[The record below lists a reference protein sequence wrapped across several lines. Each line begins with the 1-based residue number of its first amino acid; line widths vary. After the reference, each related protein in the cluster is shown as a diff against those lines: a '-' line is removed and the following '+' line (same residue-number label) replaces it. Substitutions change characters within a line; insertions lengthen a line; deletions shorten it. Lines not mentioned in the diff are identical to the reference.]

1 MVIWTI
7 AKTTFG
13 EAMRKKIL
21 NIFLIV
27 TVAMLVLSLSFTQL
41 GFQSDMTVVKSLG
54 LFIILLAGFIISLI
68 LCVSLIPN
76 ELERRTLY
84 TILSKP
90 VNRYEFVLGK
100 FIGAVLT
107 LTVNIALMGAV
118 FIIMVMLKAA
128 LSGSVSSVAS
138 HTGEML
144 AAGDRAAAAIKPN
157 IFDPS
162 LIVGVFLIYCQFFL
176 LSAVVIFFSVF
187 LTPTVNFFASSA
199 VYVVGSASALW
210 QSIAES
216 QSDRISPFVKIFYKI
231 IHEIIPN
238 FDYYNIQN
246 KIIHPHHEV
255 RSMELYVAVGFLK
268 AICFVIV
275 LMILAI
281 IAFDRKEV

>member
-1 MVIWTI
+1 MAIWTI

-27 TVAMLVLSLSFTQL
+27 AVAMIVLSLSFTQL

-100 FIGAVLT
+100 FIGGLLT

-128 LSGSVSSVAS
+128 LSGNVSSVAA
-138 HTGEML
+138 HTGDML
-144 AAGDRAAAAIKPN
+144 TAGDRAAAAISPK
-157 IFDPS
+157 IFDS
-162 LIVGVFLIYCQFFL
+162 TLIVGVFLIYCQFFI
-176 LSAVVIFFSVF
+176 LSAVVVFFSVF

-199 VYVVGSASALW
+199 VYAVGSASALW

-216 QSDRISPFVKIFYKI
+216 KSEQISPIVRIFYKI
-231 IHEIIPN
+231 IHVIIPN

-246 KIIHPHHEV
+246 RIIHPHHEV
-255 RSMELYVAVGFLK
+255 RSMELYVAVGVLK
-268 AICFVIV
+268 AVVIV
-275 LMILAI
+275 VILMILAVV
-281 IAFDRKEV
+281 AFDRKEV

>member
-13 EAMRKKIL
+13 EAMRKKII
-21 NIFLIV
+21 NVFLIV
-27 TVAMLVLSLSFTQL
+27 AVAMIVLSLSFTQL
-41 GFQSDMTVVKSLG
+41 GFQQDMTVVKSLG

-76 ELERRTLY
+76 EVERRTLY

-100 FIGAVLT
+100 FIGGILT
-107 LTVNIALMGAV
+107 LTVNIALMG
-118 FIIMVMLKAA
+118 FIFVVMVMIKAA
-128 LSGSVSSVAS
+128 LSGNVSSLGTQTS
-138 HTGEML
+138 GML
-144 AAGDRAAAAIKPN
+144 ALGDQAAAAIKPK
-157 IFDPS
+157 IFDPTL
-162 LIVGVFLIYCQFFL
+162 LIGVLFIYCQFFI
-176 LSAVVIFFSVF
+176 LSAVVVFFSVF

-199 VYVVGSASALW
+199 VYVVGSASAFW

-216 QSDRISPFVKIFYKI
+216 QNKDISPIVKGFYRVL
-231 IHEIIPN
+231 HEVIPN

-246 KIIHPHHEV
+246 KIIHPHFET
-255 RSMELYVAVGFLK
+255 RSMEIYVVLGILK
-268 AICFVIV
+268 ALIAVAV
-275 LMILAI
+275 LMILAV